1 MGVGSEEGDGRLRG
15 GEQQAPLLHPGDDI
29 RGMIG
34 QGVRRRLWGGG
45 EATATKSFAYEVVR
59 GEESEK

>member
-34 QGVRRRLWGGG
+34 QGVRRHLRIGGG
-45 EATATKSFAYEVVR
+45 GRRREIVR
-59 GEESEK
+59 VGGDEGGGVGI